1 MCFVCTLAVASIGA
15 ASGANTTPHFRFS
28 GEYYLIGNEG
38 PSINLSLGKDGTA
51 TVAEDFGNGSETLFG
66 HWTEI
71 GDHITIIFDAAE
83 ASIQNPP
90 MVLQFG
96 HYGFRAVS
104 WNHAAWG
111 TTDPPPVKKGA
122 YKVKQACLFPT
133 NP

>member
-1 MCFVCTLAVASIGA
+1 MFRLCTGGSVDWRCIG
-15 ASGANTTPHFRFS
+15 SQYHSSLQVFRRVL
-28 GEYYLIGNEG
+28 LIGNEG

-83 ASIQNPP
+83 ASVQNPP

-111 TTDPPPVKKGA
+111 TPDPPPVKKGA
-122 YKVKQACLFPT
+122 YKVKQACLFPM